1 MRHYELMVILDPNLD
16 ERTITP
22 SLEAFL
28 RVIRG
33 DGGTVE
39 KVDIW
44 GKRRMSYE
52 ILKHAEGIY
61 AVLDVT
67 CEPATVAELDRQLSL
82 NESVLRTKVM
92 RVETRKRAAAR
103 AARAAAPG
111 GPANVAAASS
121 DAPASASAPAPA
133 PASDGPDAPASVSA
147 APAAPAP
154 AAPAPAAPAPAAPAT
169 PAEPAAPAATPAD

>member
-1 MRHYELMVILDPNLD
+1 MRNYELMVILDPNLD
-16 ERTITP
+16 ERTVTP
-22 SLEAFL
+22 SLETFL
-28 RVIRG
+28 RVIKA

-39 KVDIW
+39 KVEVW

-52 ILKHAEGIY
+52 ILKHTEGIY

-92 RVETRKRAAAR
+92 RVEVRKRSAKR
-103 AARAAAPG
+103 
-111 GPANVAAASS
+111 
-121 DAPASASAPAPA
+121 ASAPAGTSAAAAVSA
-133 PASDGPDAPASVSA
+133 PAAATPAAS

-154 AAPAPAAPAPAAPAT
+154 AAPAASAPAPAAAV
-169 PAEPAAPAATPAD
+169 AESEAPVADSAAPAPSPAG

>member
-111 GPANVAAASS
+111 GPANVAAAPAAAAPS
-121 DAPASASAPAPA
+121 DAPASA
-133 PASDGPDAPASVSA
+133 PASDGPDAPASASA
-147 APAAPAP
+147 APAVPAP
-154 AAPAPAAPAPAAPAT
+154 AAPAAPAT
-169 PAEPAAPAATPAD
+169 PVEPAAPAATPAD

>member
-111 GPANVAAASS
+111 GPANVAAAPASAV
-121 DAPASASAPAPA
+121 APASAAAAVSAPASA
-133 PASDGPDAPASVSA
+133 PAAPAAEPAAPDSA
-147 APAAPAP
+147 APAA
-154 AAPAPAAPAPAAPAT
+154 

>member
-16 ERTITP
+16 ERTVTP
-22 SLEAFL
+22 SLETFL
-28 RVIRG
+28 RVVKN

-39 KVDIW
+39 KVDVW

-92 RVETRKRAAAR
+92 RIEVAKRANR
-103 AARAAAPG
+103 
-111 GPANVAAASS
+111 
-121 DAPASASAPAPA
+121 ASAPAGTSAAAAVSA
-133 PASDGPDAPASVSA
+133 PAAAA
-147 APAAPAP
+147 APAAPA
-154 AAPAPAAPAPAAPAT
+154 AAAPAT
-169 PAEPAAPAATPAD
+169 PAPSQGN

>member
-39 KVDIW
+39 KVDVW

-103 AARAAAPG
+103 AAAPG
-111 GPANVAAASS
+111 GPANVAAAPSTAAPS
-121 DAPASASAPAPA
+121 DAPASAPDAPASASAAPA
-133 PASDGPDAPASVSA
+133 VPEPA
-147 APAAPAP
+147 
-154 AAPAPAAPAPAAPAT
+154 APAAPAT

>member
-39 KVDIW
+39 KVDVW

-103 AARAAAPG
+103 AAAPG
-111 GPANVAAASS
+111 GPANVAAAPAAAAPS
-121 DAPASASAPAPA
+121 DAPASA
-133 PASDGPDAPASVSA
+133 PASDGPDAPASASA
-147 APAAPAP
+147 APAVPAP
-154 AAPAPAAPAPAAPAT
+154 AAPAAPAT

>member
-39 KVDIW
+39 KVDVW

-92 RVETRKRAAAR
+92 RVETRKRV

-121 DAPASASAPAPA
+121 DAPAPASPV
-133 PASDGPDAPASVSA
+133 SDGPDAPASASA

-154 AAPAPAAPAPAAPAT
+154 AAPAAPAI

>member
-39 KVDIW
+39 KVDVW

-103 AARAAAPG
+103 AAAPG
-111 GPANVAAASS
+111 GPANVAAAPSTAAPS
-121 DAPASASAPAPA
+121 DAPASAPASAPAPDAPASASAAPAVPAPA
-133 PASDGPDAPASVSA
+133 
-147 APAAPAP
+147 
-154 AAPAPAAPAPAAPAT
+154 APAAPAT

>member
-16 ERTITP
+16 ERTVSP
-22 SLEAFL
+22 SLDAFL
-28 RVIRG
+28 RVVTG
-33 DGGTVE
+33 EGGTVE

-52 ILKHAEGIY
+52 IAKHAEGIY

-92 RVETRKRAAAR
+92 RVEVRKQANRVSAPAGTSAAA
-103 AARAAAPG
+103 AVSAPATAAAPAG
-111 GPANVAAASS
+111 AT
-121 DAPASASAPAPA
+121 
-133 PASDGPDAPASVSA
+133 
-147 APAAPAP
+147 APAAPA
-154 AAPAPAAPAPAAPAT
+154 AAPAT
-169 PAEPAAPAATPAD
+169 PAVTPAPPAAAPAPSPAG

>member
-39 KVDIW
+39 KVDVW

-92 RVETRKRAAAR
+92 RVETRKRV

-111 GPANVAAASS
+111 GPANVAAAPSASS
-121 DAPASASAPAPA
+121 DAPAPAAPV
-133 PASDGPDAPASVSA
+133 SDGPDATASASA

-154 AAPAPAAPAPAAPAT
+154 AAPAAPAI

>member
-39 KVDIW
+39 KVDVW

-103 AARAAAPG
+103 AAAPG
-111 GPANVAAASS
+111 GPANVAAAPSTAAPS
-121 DAPASASAPAPA
+121 DAPASAPAPDAPASASAAPAVPAPA
-133 PASDGPDAPASVSA
+133 
-147 APAAPAP
+147 
-154 AAPAPAAPAPAAPAT
+154 APAAPAT

>member
-39 KVDIW
+39 KVDVW

-111 GPANVAAASS
+111 GPANVAAAPAAAAPS
-121 DAPASASAPAPA
+121 DAPASA
-133 PASDGPDAPASVSA
+133 PASDGPDAPASASA
-147 APAAPAP
+147 APAVPAP
-154 AAPAPAAPAPAAPAT
+154 AAPAAPAT

>member
-22 SLEAFL
+22 SLETFL
-28 RVIRG
+28 RVIRN

-44 GKRRMSYE
+44 GKRRMAFE
-52 ILKHAEGIY
+52 ILKHTEGIY

-92 RVETRKRAAAR
+92 RVEARKKQVAAR
-103 AARAAAPG
+103 VAAPG
-111 GPANVAAASS
+111 GPASVAASS
-121 DAPASASAPAPA
+121 TASAAPAPAASAPA
-133 PASDGPDAPASVSA
+133 AS

-154 AAPAPAAPAPAAPAT
+154 AASAPAAPAASAPAVPAPAAPAAPSADPAS
-169 PAEPAAPAATPAD
+169 